1 MSNWRV
7 PGRSSNQNVS
17 DPKIKQ
23 LLNIF
28 CWLHIFHPRHIC
40 SLASRTSSS
49 VPVIL
54 IDSPPN
60 LIGLTWELI
69 SSPLPLSVF
78 HQTTDAAARRSTHT
92 HTHTHARASSAH
104 DPTARS
110 CSSLSLSALILH
122 PTTPTSRCYLGWQ
135 NTQGLSLL
143 LLLSSDIPVWSI
155 SVPASLCFQQS
166 ATDVSLFA
174 KQMRA
179 VSDVDSAEELNL
191 NNASTLFFP
200 PFFLLHQI
208 MFPTSIAL
216 SRKGAVTRQWMCDD
230 EFSKFAA
237 PLFSNWESLQWW
249 DVIFTYKSN

>member
-1 MSNWRV
+1 MSADRYLSFIPPLHKPASINTISNWWASSQ
-7 PGRSSNQNVS
+7 SSNQKVS
-17 DPKIKQ
+17 NPQIRQ
-23 LLNIF
+23 SLNIF
-28 CWLHIFHPRHIC
+28 CWLYIFHPGHSC

-49 VPVIL
+49 VPVVL

-78 HQTTDAAARRSTHT
+78 HQTTNAAARRGTHT
-92 HTHTHARASSAH
+92 HTHTHTHMCEFSAW
-104 DPTARS
+104 PSARS
-110 CSSLSLSALILH
+110 CSSLSLSLLILH
-122 PTTPTSRCYLGWQ
+122 PTTPKSRCYLGWQ
-135 NTQGLSLL
+135 NTQGLSLLLLLL

-191 NNASTLFFP
+191 NNASTPPPLFFFF
-200 PFFLLHQI
+200 FFL
-208 MFPTSIAL
+208 
-216 SRKGAVTRQWMCDD
+216 
-230 EFSKFAA
+230 
-237 PLFSNWESLQWW
+237 
-249 DVIFTYKSN
+249 